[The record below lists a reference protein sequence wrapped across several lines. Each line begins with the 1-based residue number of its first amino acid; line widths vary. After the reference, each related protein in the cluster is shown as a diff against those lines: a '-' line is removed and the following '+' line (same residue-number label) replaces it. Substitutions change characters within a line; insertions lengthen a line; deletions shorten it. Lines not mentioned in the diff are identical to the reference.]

1 MFNQTFRI
9 HFTIFGISIDKS
21 FMPCEPISHPLK
33 KNIFLRKVTKAHQKK
48 ASKTDIKDMPFN
60 VTCGMVQNLWCDPCP
75 HDEWC
80 FCRSTTSHVSKVVNL
95 SCKRMFYPIEQTV
108 RFPGLTCVV
117 FFFVF
122 LSPVNPFSYRRRHW
136 VFRVFDKRTTWDP
149 KCLHSH
155 LVYQLITSIL
165 EYISLQLGSA
175 SILGMYTGV
184 SCRGWAVC
192 KKDRKY

>member
-1 MFNQTFRI
+1 MIMFNQTFRI
-9 HFTIFGISIDKS
+9 HFTIFGTSMDKS
-21 FMPCEPISHPLK
+21 FMQCEPISHPLK
-33 KNIFLRKVTKAHQKK
+33 KNIFLQKVTKAHQKK

-122 LSPVNPFSYRRRHW
+122 LSPVNPFSYRRSIGSSEFLTKGQHGIPNACT
-136 VFRVFDKRTTWDP
+136 RTW
-149 KCLHSH
+149 
-155 LVYQLITSIL
+155 
-165 EYISLQLGSA
+165 
-175 SILGMYTGV
+175 YTN
-184 SCRGWAVC
+184 
-192 KKDRKY
+192 